1 MNNND
6 LLKIVYDIDV
16 VLQTKPT
23 GLRDLLNRQWLLDEI
38 LRINTL
44 LRKQGVI
51 KRTYGK
57 RYQL

>member
-1 MNNND
+1 MSHND
-6 LLKIVYDIDV
+6 LLETIYDIDL
-16 VLQTKPT
+16 VLQKKPT

-51 KRTYGK
+51 R
-57 RYQL
+57 

>member
-1 MNNND
+1 MSHND
-6 LLKIVYDIDV
+6 LLKTIYDIDL

-51 KRTYGK
+51 K
-57 RYQL
+57 

>member
-6 LLKIVYDIDV
+6 LLKTVHEMDV

-51 KRTYGK
+51 K
-57 RYQL
+57 

>member
-1 MNNND
+1 MSHND
-6 LLKIVYDIDV
+6 LLKTIYDIDL
-16 VLQTKPT
+16 VLQKKPT

-51 KRTYGK
+51 K
-57 RYQL
+57 

>member
-1 MNNND
+1 MSHND
-6 LLKIVYDIDV
+6 LLKTVYEIDV

-51 KRTYGK
+51 K
-57 RYQL
+57 